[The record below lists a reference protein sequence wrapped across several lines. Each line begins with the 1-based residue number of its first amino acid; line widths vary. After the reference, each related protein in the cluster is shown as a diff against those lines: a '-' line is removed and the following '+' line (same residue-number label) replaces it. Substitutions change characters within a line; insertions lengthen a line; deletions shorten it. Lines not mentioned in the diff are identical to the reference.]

1 MIESYFIFI
10 LLVRLR
16 VLLSEALMT
25 TSYGEITNDFELSG
39 VSGFDLKKIQKEIQE
54 NNQMTYWMQH

>member
-25 TSYGEITNDFELSG
+25 TSYGEITNDFELNG
-39 VSGFDLKKIQKEIQE
+39 VSGFDLKRIQKEIQE
-54 NNQMTYWMQH
+54 NNQMTYWMQD